1 VDGSSLPASINQSFP
16 YRAGT
21 PGAPAEL
28 LEVFPMKMRRI
39 AGAALVA
46 LALAACGGSVVEPD
60 ARTVDPLLERTAYPP
75 GLIGSPSPV
84 ADTSNIHNGY
94 FGSGHGR
101 PEPDTTMTIPG

>member
-1 VDGSSLPASINQSFP
+1 
-16 YRAGT
+16 
-21 PGAPAEL
+21 
-28 LEVFPMKMRRI
+28 MKMRRI

-46 LALAACGGSVVEPD
+46 LAACGGSALEPD
-60 ARTVDPLLERTAYPP
+60 AQTAGPLLERKAYPP

-101 PEPDTTMTIPG
+101 PEPNPPITIPG

>member
-1 VDGSSLPASINQSFP
+1 
-16 YRAGT
+16 
-21 PGAPAEL
+21 
-28 LEVFPMKMRRI
+28 MKMRRI

-60 ARTVDPLLERTAYPP
+60 ARTAAPLLERKAYPP
-75 GLIGSPSPV
+75 GLMDNPSPV

-101 PEPDTTMTIPG
+101 PQPDAPITIPG